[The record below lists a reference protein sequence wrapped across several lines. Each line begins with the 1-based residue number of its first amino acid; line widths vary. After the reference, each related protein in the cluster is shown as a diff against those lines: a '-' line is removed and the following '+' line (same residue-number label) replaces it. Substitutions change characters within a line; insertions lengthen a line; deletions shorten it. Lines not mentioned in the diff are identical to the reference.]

1 MRSSAILAALA
12 AFGIGASA
20 KAATLVHPGA
30 MTHSQENGV
39 TVWRGAA
46 VKKTPAPSLK
56 GADPACRDIRVVID
70 YGRRW
75 PPRHL
80 RTHKIL
86 GGADLGTPAQ
96 QLAYRPSTQGF
107 WSDRMR
113 QGY

>member
-1 MRSSAILAALA
+1 MRCSVILAVLA
-12 AFGIGASA
+12 AYGIGASA
-20 KAATLVHPGA
+20 EAATLVHPSA
-30 MTHSQENGV
+30 MTHSQEKGV

-46 VKKTPAPSLK
+46 VKKTPPPSLK
-56 GADPACRDIRVVID
+56 GADPDCRDIRVVIE

-86 GGADLGTPAQ
+86 DEADLGTPAQ